1 MKYITLSLFLLFSAL
16 NCLAQNKAIDSLY
29 KDLSQRKADTSQAIT
44 LYKLSYQYLDY
55 KPDSAMLL
63 ARQSYALSKKHRFL
77 KGESKSLSMVAS
89 AYHALH
95 NYPKAIET
103 YIEQI
108 KIEEKRQEPES
119 IGNAYL
125 SIALVYN
132 SEREFK
138 KALSYALKAESLA
151 IEKKLS
157 ALLLY
162 AKLNIGDIY
171 EKDNQLGLAMIYAN
185 KAYELSVI
193 QKKDELT
200 GVALTNLGNVYFKQM
215 SPEKASSYYKRS
227 IPFLQAAEDY
237 NNLSECYIGLAK
249 VNKRIGRTDSAIF
262 YAKLAYN
269 LASEN
274 EFMAKSIDA
283 SRLLVTFY
291 KSQAKIDSAFSY
303 QEVMVK
309 LTDSI
314 DNKERAKQVQ
324 SITIAE
330 DIRQREIIETREKEA
345 EERKQKLQLLA
356 IGVLIPIF
364 FFISV
369 FLSRRK
375 VNKRV
380 IEFSGVISLL
390 MFFEY
395 LTLFIHPF
403 VAEKSHHSPII
414 EIVVFVIIA
423 SLLTPAHH
431 KIEHWLINR
440 LSKIREQRLQLR
452 QKQIDDLLAKEN
464 NEAS

>member
-1 MKYITLSLFLLFSAL
+1 MLFCAL
-16 NCLAQNKAIDSLY
+16 NCFTQNRAIDSLY
-29 KDLSQRKADTSQAIT
+29 KDLASKKADTNKAIT

-55 KPDSAMLL
+55 KPDSAMIL
-63 ARQSYALSKKHRFL
+63 ARQSYVLSKKYRFL
-77 KGESKSLSMVAS
+77 KGESKSLSMIAS

-95 NYPKAIET
+95 NYPKAIEN
-103 YIEQI
+103 YIAQI
-108 KIEEKRQEPES
+108 KIEEKRQEPEG

-132 SEREFK
+132 SEKEFK
-138 KALSYALKAESLA
+138 KALSYAKKAESLA
-151 IEKKLS
+151 VEKKLS

-162 AKLNIGDIY
+162 SKLNIGDIY
-171 EKDNQLGLAMIYAN
+171 EKDNQLALAMVYAN
-185 KAYELSVI
+185 KAYELSVL
-193 QKKDELT
+193 QNKEELT
-200 GVALTNLGNVYFKQM
+200 GIALTNLGNIYFKQM
-215 SPEKASSYYKRS
+215 VPAIALSYYKRS

-249 VNKRIGRTDSAIF
+249 VNQQLGRIDSAIF
-262 YAKLAYN
+262 FAKQSYK

-291 KSQAKIDSAFSY
+291 KTQAKIDSAFSY
-303 QEVMVK
+303 QEIMVK

-403 VAEKSHHSPII
+403 VAEKSHHSPLI

-423 SLLTPAHH
+423 SLITPAHH
-431 KIEHWLINR
+431 KIEHWLINK
-440 LSKIREQRLQLR
+440 LSKIREQRLQIR

-464 NEAS
+464 NEVS